1 VKETTL
7 EQFEQDVPA
16 LLEAAQRERILVTQ
30 NGKPW
35 AVVVGIAYKD
45 EEDFRLEASPEFWR
59 MIQERRRQP
68 TVPLAEVEKELL
80 EDDLGP
86 AMPCTLI
93 YHGNSFDEHGMPT
106 PWFHYLVIASP
117 GPGGDTAIG
126 SIVPLGSSV
135 GEAVATQKVFATSG
149 GPLAAISMAEEA
161 LDRRHPGLQKII
173 SELKP

>member
-7 EQFEQDVPA
+7 EQFEHDVPA
-16 LLEAAQRERILVTQ
+16 LLEEAQRERILVTQ

-59 MIQERRRQP
+59 MIEERRREP
-68 TVPLAEVEKELL
+68 SVPLEQVEKELL

-86 AMPCTLI
+86 AIPCTLI
-93 YHGNSFDEHGMPT
+93 YHGNSFDEQGMPT

-117 GPGGDTAIG
+117 GPGPDTGIG
-126 SIVPLGSSV
+126 SVVPLTSS
-135 GEAVATQKVFATSG
+135 GAEQVAPHKVFAPSG

-161 LDRRHPGLQKII
+161 LDRRHQGLRKII